1 MRAREWRRSCCVRR
15 CSNHSWRNETVPGVD
30 SWHVCYGARRTR
42 RTLDSG
48 VPDGNSN
55 GRGAIMPGV
64 TQRVGVTRMV
74 QDVPSKI
81 SYHPP
86 LAWPGLTQR
95 VTIIVTYR
103 SLRVLHLLGSP
114 MQIAAIDRGNVR
126 PPNDARVHVPFSSEK
141 KNSIKPAFSTRPDNT
156 SSPFP
161 STRAGY
167 VTTPFIEHSSS

>member
-1 MRAREWRRSCCVRR
+1 
-15 CSNHSWRNETVPGVD
+15 
-30 SWHVCYGARRTR
+30 
-42 RTLDSG
+42 
-48 VPDGNSN
+48 
-55 GRGAIMPGV
+55 MPGV

-74 QDVPSKI
+74 QLQDVPSKI

-95 VTIIVTYR
+95 VTIIVTTVPSESSI
-103 SLRVLHLLGSP
+103 SLARQCRLPQLIGATSDHPMMHASMSP
-114 MQIAAIDRGNVR
+114 S
-126 PPNDARVHVPFSSEK
+126 AREK

-167 VTTPFIEHSSS
+167 VTPFIEHSSS